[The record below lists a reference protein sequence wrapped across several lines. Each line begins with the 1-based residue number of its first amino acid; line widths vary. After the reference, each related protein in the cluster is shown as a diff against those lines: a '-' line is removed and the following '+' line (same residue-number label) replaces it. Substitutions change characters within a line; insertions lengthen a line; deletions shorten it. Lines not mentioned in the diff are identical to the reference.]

1 MKIHKKAKIIQKQV
15 DKELALVKRDKAMT
29 KLVQKRLKDQQLITD
44 LYDCKKAAERERIAA
59 RRLAHEQDSEHQKLV
74 HD

>member
-1 MKIHKKAKIIQKQV
+1 MQKQA
-15 DKELALVKRDKAMT
+15 DKESALMKRDKAIT

-44 LYDCKKAAERERIAA
+44 IHDCKKAAERERIAA
-59 RRLAHEQDSEHQKLV
+59 RRLAHEQDSEHQKLL